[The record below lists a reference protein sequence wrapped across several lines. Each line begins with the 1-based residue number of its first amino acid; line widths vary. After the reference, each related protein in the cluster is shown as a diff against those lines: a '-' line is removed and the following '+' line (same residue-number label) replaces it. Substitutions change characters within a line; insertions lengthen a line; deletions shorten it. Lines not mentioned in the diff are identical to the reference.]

1 MRRAE
6 IRIENEEVFFDR
18 VRAQSRL
25 ADRAEPIPPSHV
37 IAFEDL
43 ETFLR
48 VLNTNRVVL
57 LRELKGARATLS
69 DLARRLKRG
78 RVAVSRDVRVLERA
92 GVLRVTDR
100 TQPRHGR
107 KQWITPLVREIQL
120 TDRF

>member
-6 IRIENEEVFFDR
+6 IRIENEDAFSDR
-18 VRAQSRL
+18 VRAHAKA
-25 ADRAEPIPPSHV
+25 ADRGDVIAPSHV

-57 LRELKGARATLS
+57 LRELKGARTTLS
-69 DLARRLKRG
+69 DLARRLKRPRFAVG
-78 RVAVSRDVRVLERA
+78 RDLRALERA
-92 GVLRVTDR
+92 GMLRVTEK
-100 TQPRHGR
+100 TVPRHGR
-107 KQWITPLVREIQL
+107 IQWITPLVREVQL